1 MFIVYRIMKI
11 NAPNVEIFLYCRN
24 FLILITG
31 SAVVFIT
38 FIAVICPM
46 FTVILIINNFV
57 FLKKCFELMFKRCIV
72 YISLIIDM
80 TSIV

>member
-11 NAPNVEIFLYCRN
+11 NVPNVDIFLYC
-24 FLILITG
+24 T
-31 SAVVFIT
+31 VVFIT

>member
-11 NAPNVEIFLYCRN
+11 NVPNVDIYLYCD
-24 FLILITG
+24 FDLMLTG